1 MSQNVPILGPLAC
14 EEEEPEWEW
23 TEQRETAA
31 LLVAQDD
38 LSDEKIAKKLK
49 IDRRTLTRWKHVKE
63 FRLRVDEHLDEIRRA
78 ILRFPIS
85 KKIYR
90 VERINRDWEELKKIQ
105 RARQKAARE
114 QRALHEE
121 CRTKLE
127 PLYAERDALR
137 EQLER
142 LGKKKQH
149 SLEPD
154 EMAEAEE
161 ADARERLL
169 ALDRQISK
177 LEHADPGPL
186 HPGQETGEF
195 IRVVTQ
201 TKYGEKI
208 EWIHDAALL
217 VSLQRHE
224 EQINK
229 ELADYVEKHD
239 VSSGGKP
246 IEATPP
252 VIVLRGVSM
261 DDL

>member
-1 MSQNVPILGPLAC
+1 MSQNVPILEPLAC
-14 EEEEPEWEW
+14 EDEEQPWEW

-49 IDRRTLTRWKHVKE
+49 IDRRTLHRWKTVKE
-63 FRLRVDEHLDEIRRA
+63 FRLRVDEHLDEIRKA
-78 ILRFPIS
+78 ILRFPVA

-90 VERINRDWEELKKIQ
+90 VERINRDWEELKKIL
-105 RARQKAARE
+105 RIRQKAARE
-114 QRALHEE
+114 QRVLHEE
-121 CRTKLE
+121 CQATLR
-127 PLYAERDALR
+127 PLLPERDKIR
-137 EQLER
+137 EQLGR
-142 LGKKKQH
+142 LEKGKQH
-149 SLEPD
+149 CLEPD
-154 EMAEAEE
+154 EIAEAEE
-161 ADARERLL
+161 TEAHERLL
-169 ALDRQISK
+169 ALDKKIGN
-177 LEHADPGPL
+177 LERTDPGPL
-186 HPGQETGEF
+186 HPGQETGLY

-201 TKYGEKI
+201 MKYGEKI
-208 EWIHDAALL
+208 EWVLDTALL
-217 VSLQRHE
+217 VALQRHE

-229 ELADYVEKHD
+229 ELADYIDKHD